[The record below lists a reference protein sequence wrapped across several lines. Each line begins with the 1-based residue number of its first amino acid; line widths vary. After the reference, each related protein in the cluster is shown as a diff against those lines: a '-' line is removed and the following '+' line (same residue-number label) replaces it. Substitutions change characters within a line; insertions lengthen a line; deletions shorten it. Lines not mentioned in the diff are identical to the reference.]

1 MVTNR
6 VRVAFDTETRE
17 KVDTLDR
24 YTLLEDQ
31 PGGQHG
37 IQTTRE
43 QCDGFARC
51 FHCTSYQPVG
61 YRHDTSPKRVYGHAV
76 SRATGFE

>member
-6 VRVAFDTETRE
+6 VRVALDTETRE
-17 KVDTLDR
+17 KVDTLDL

-51 FHCTSYQPVG
+51 FH
-61 YRHDTSPKRVYGHAV
+61 
-76 SRATGFE
+76 